1 MAQRRY
7 AYMTVPA
14 HAPHPNA
21 AILYTLY
28 ISSAEGQEK
37 VVWDHYGWDLD
48 NYAGSH
54 AAKRV
59 ADVTAKGV
67 KFTDVNIDWWKTNQ
81 GVAKAHLELTK
92 IIRDK

>member
-28 ISSAEGQEK
+28 ISSPEGQDK
-37 VVWDHYGWDLD
+37 VVWDYYGWDLD
-48 NYAGSH
+48 NYPGSH
-54 AAKRV
+54 AGKKV
-59 ADVTAKGV
+59 QDLTAKGV
-67 KFTDVNIDWWKTNQ
+67 KFTDVTIDWWKTNQ
-81 GVAKAHLELTK
+81 GIEKAHLELTK
-92 IIRDK
+92 IIRER